1 MHEFKASG
9 AEKIVKGGKQ
19 EVNEMAS
26 GGFYNSQSLDLG

>member
-1 MHEFKASG
+1 MHEFATSG

-26 GGFYNSQSLDLG
+26 GGFRDSQSLDLG